1 MRVLVTNDDGIAAPG
16 IRWLARV
23 AVESGHDVLVAA
35 PSEEASGMSAA
46 LRAVEKDGRIIV
58 TDHPLEGLDGVP
70 AYGVAGSP
78 GFITLIATRGAF
90 GPPPDLVLSG
100 INRGAN
106 AGQAVLHS
114 GTVGAAFTGSANGC
128 RALAV
133 SLDVLT
139 AANATA
145 ASGGAAG
152 LLGTEAQEEARHW
165 ATAAQFAADLLK
177 TLIDAPERTVLNLNV
192 PDARPDQVKGVRR
205 ARLARFGQ
213 VQTTVAESGQGF
225 VRTALEESG
234 AELEPGTDI
243 ALLAAGYATVTAIRA
258 VLETSDVALPD

>member
-16 IRWLARV
+16 LRWLARA
-23 AVESGHDVLVAA
+23 AVESGHDVIVAA

-46 LRAVEKDGRIIV
+46 LRAVEKDGRIV
-58 TDHPLEGLDGVP
+58 VADCPLEGLDGVRTL
-70 AYGVAGSP
+70 GVAGSP
-78 GFITLIATRGAF
+78 AFITLIATRGAF
-90 GPPPDLVLSG
+90 GPPPEVVLSG

-145 ASGGAAG
+145 ATGGAAG
-152 LLGTEAQEEARHW
+152 RLDPGVQEDARHW
-165 ATAAQFAADLLK
+165 ATAAQFAAELLK
-177 TLIDAPERTVLNLNV
+177 KLIDAPERTVLNLNV
-192 PDARPDQVKGVRR
+192 PDAPPERVKGVRR
-205 ARLARFGQ
+205 ARLASFGQ

-225 VRTALEESG
+225 VRTSLEESG

-243 ALLAAGYATVTAIRA
+243 ALLAEGYATVTALRA
-258 VLETSDVALPD
+258 VLETSDVELP